1 MTDPLAGSPTETTT
15 TSAPEY
21 PMPRATGCPFDPP
34 PALKALQRKGPLTRV
49 RTVDGGTPWLVTGY
63 ADLCAL
69 SLDPRISADNTRP
82 GYPQTVPGDGEDVD
96 VDALSFIVMDNPEHA
111 RLRRMVTAPFTSK
124 RVEKLRPSVQRIV
137 DGLIDEMLAGPTPV
151 DLVEAFALPVPSL
164 VICELLGIP
173 YSDHHFFRENTHI
186 VARRSTSPEDRTSA
200 LARLT
205 DYLGDLM
212 GQKLAHPVD
221 DLLSG
226 LVPRIQAGELTR
238 QEAARMGVLLLLAG
252 HETSANMIAL
262 GTLALMERPEQLA
275 LLRESDDPTV
285 IAAAVEEL
293 LRYLTVVQ
301 DRPRVAREDIEIGG
315 ELVRA
320 GEGLFMSYDMAN
332 RDPQK
337 FPDPDRLDLRRDARR
352 HVAFGHGA
360 HQCLG
365 QTLAR
370 IELQVVFGTLHRRIP
385 TLEVAA
391 QLRKLPFKHD
401 ALIYGVHE
409 LPVTW

>member
-1 MTDPLAGSPTETTT
+1 MSDPLAGSPAEATA
-15 TSAPEY
+15 SVPAY

-34 PALKALQRKGPLTRV
+34 PALKAMQRKGPLTRV
-49 RTVDGGTPWLVTGY
+49 RTLDGSTPWLVTGY
-63 ADLCAL
+63 ADLRAL
-69 SLDPRISADNTRP
+69 SLDPKISADNTRP
-82 GYPQTVPGDGEDVD
+82 GYPQTVPSDGE
-96 VDALSFIVMDNPEHA
+96 DALSFIVMDNPEHA
-111 RLRRMVTAPFTSK
+111 RLRRMVTAPFTAK
-124 RVEKLRPSVQRIV
+124 KVEKLRPSVQRIV
-137 DGLIDEMLAGPTPV
+137 DGLIDDMLAGPTPV
-151 DLVEAFALPVPSL
+151 DLVEVFALPVPSL

-173 YSDHHFFRENTHI
+173 YSDHHFFRENTHVI
-186 VARRSTSPEDRTSA
+186 ARRSTSPEDRTSA

-212 GQKLAHPVD
+212 GQKLSHPAD

-226 LVPRIQAGELTR
+226 LVPRVKAGELTR
-238 QEAARMGVLLLLAG
+238 QDAAQMGVLLLLAG

-262 GTLALMERPEQLA
+262 GTLALMEHSEQLA
-275 LLRESDDPTV
+275 LLRESDDPTF

-315 ELVRA
+315 QLVRA

-332 RDPQK
+332 RDPEK

-391 QLRKLPFKHD
+391 QLKKLPFKHD